1 MIGANDESILER
13 SETSLN
19 SLVVI
24 FFARDRDFVE
34 REELLDQIYQK
45 CAILGSWTAL
55 VDLGDVK

>member
-13 SETSLN
+13 FETLSN

-45 CAILGSWTAL
+45 CAVLDSWTAL
-55 VDLGDVK
+55 VNLSDVK

>member
-45 CAILGSWTAL
+45 CAILGS
-55 VDLGDVK
+55 